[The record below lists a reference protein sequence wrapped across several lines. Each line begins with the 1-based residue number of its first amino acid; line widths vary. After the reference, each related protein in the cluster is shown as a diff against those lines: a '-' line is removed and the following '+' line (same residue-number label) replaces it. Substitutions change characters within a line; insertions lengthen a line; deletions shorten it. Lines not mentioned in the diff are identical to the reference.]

1 MIVHPSKKKE
11 THIEWMRECV
21 RRMDKGNYDDV
32 MVLHICKVKEI
43 LAEHDAVKN
52 EVDRVMRL
60 PELDWIEATS
70 VIMQV
75 LASARRNGLSAE
87 LGTRAVDAI
96 DKAKT
101 YVNRLEARLKEAEEK
116 AWMYDELN
124 K

>member
-1 MIVHPSKKKE
+1 MIVSPSKKE
-11 THIEWMRECV
+11 SPIEWVRECV

-43 LAEHDAVKN
+43 LAEHDAVKS

-60 PELDWIEATS
+60 PELDWAEATAT
-70 VIMQV
+70 IMQV
-75 LASARRNGLSAE
+75 LAVARMWGMSAAQGA
-87 LGTRAVDAI
+87 RAVDAI

-101 YVNRLEARLKEAEEK
+101 YVNRLEARVKAAEGK